1 MRFNFDV
8 NYRELPKVV
17 YSYMIEEHKKTWT
30 GPINISTKGETNR
43 GVTVTCDEGYDP
55 EDIFKYRPGTG
66 YWY

>member
-8 NYRELPKVV
+8 NYQDLPKAC

-30 GPINISTKGETNR
+30 GPINISNKCETNR

-66 YWY
+66 FWY

>member
-17 YSYMIEEHKKTWT
+17 YSYMIEEHKKTWA

-43 GVTVTCDEGYDP
+43 GVTITCDEGYDP
-55 EDIFKYRPGTG
+55 EDIFKYRQGTG